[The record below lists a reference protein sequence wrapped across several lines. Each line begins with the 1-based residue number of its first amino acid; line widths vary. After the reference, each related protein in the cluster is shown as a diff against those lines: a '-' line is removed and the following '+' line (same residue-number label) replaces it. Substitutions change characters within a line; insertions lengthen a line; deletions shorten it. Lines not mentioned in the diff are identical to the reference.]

1 MIKIN
6 KIVASICSLGLL
18 TSLVGNNYAQASE
31 SYDYDF
37 ESGAGF
43 IYTITDNEISIV
55 QYACSP
61 EGVNGDV
68 IPDEIDGYP
77 ITTIGYRSFHLIE
90 MLESITLPETLVT
103 IEPEAFAGCEM
114 LTSIVIPRSVKEI
127 GNCALGYDFIAEEV
141 EVGSKY
147 SDFTIYGYNG
157 TAAETYAIENGF
169 DFIALDDISD
179 TTSSEDNK
187 ITVPNGVTATM
198 YGDVNLDKIVNVAD
212 VVMLNMFFS
221 NSTEN
226 PIESDVS
233 LANADCLK
241 DNYIN
246 TSDAT
251 LIMNYVA
258 MKISIDN
265 LGK

>member
-1 MIKIN
+1 
-6 KIVASICSLGLL
+6 
-18 TSLVGNNYAQASE
+18 
-31 SYDYDF
+31 
-37 ESGAGF
+37 
-43 IYTITDNEISIV
+43 
-55 QYACSP
+55 
-61 EGVNGDV
+61 
-68 IPDEIDGYP
+68 
-77 ITTIGYRSFHLIE
+77 
-90 MLESITLPETLVT
+90 
-103 IEPEAFAGCEM
+103 
-114 LTSIVIPRSVKEI
+114 
-127 GNCALGYDFIAEEV
+127 
-141 EVGSKY
+141 
-147 SDFTIYGYNG
+147 
-157 TAAETYAIENGF
+157 
-169 DFIALDDISD
+169 
-179 TTSSEDNK
+179 
-187 ITVPNGVTATM
+187 M